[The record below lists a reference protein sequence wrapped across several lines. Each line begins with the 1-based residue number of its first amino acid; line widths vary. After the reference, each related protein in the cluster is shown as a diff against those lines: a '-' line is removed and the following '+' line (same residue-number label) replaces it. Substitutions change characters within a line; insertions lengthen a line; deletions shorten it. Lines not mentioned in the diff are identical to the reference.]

1 MINPFDFFKVKAGLG
16 KLGEE
21 HPKLFPFMKAVSA
34 AGAREG
40 TIVEM
45 KVTTPEGQVLESNM
59 KLTANDIELFRMIRE
74 IGGAAMSNQGAPTA
88 PAEGA
93 GDQGAATGQD
103 GDNAIEE

>member
-45 KVTTPEGQVLESNM
+45 KVTTPEGQVLESNL

-74 IGGAAMSNQGAPTA
+74 IGGAAMAKDAASQPA
-88 PAEGA
+88 PAEES
-93 GDQGAATGQD
+93 AAQETIAEESENGQD
-103 GDNAIEE
+103 

>member
-21 HPKLFPFMKAVSA
+21 HPKLFPFMQAVSA
-34 AGAREG
+34 AGAKEG

-45 KVTTPEGQVLESNM
+45 KVTTPEGQVLESNL

-74 IGGAAMSNQGAPTA
+74 IGGAAMAKDAAAQAKDAEAQADAAAAQGDDTD
-88 PAEGA
+88 A
-93 GDQGAATGQD
+93 G
-103 GDNAIEE
+103 

>member
-21 HPKLFPFMKAVSA
+21 YPKLFPFMKAVSA

-74 IGGAAMSNQGAPTA
+74 IGGAAMSNQGAPQ
-88 PAEGA
+88 PAAGA
-93 GDQGAATGQD
+93 EDAQAQADQADAAS
-103 GDNAIEE
+103 EEQ

>member
-74 IGGAAMSNQGAPTA
+74 IGGAAMSNQSAPAA
-88 PAEGA
+88 PAEGS
-93 GDQGAATGQD
+93 GDQGAPVDSADDLG
-103 GDNAIEE
+103 N

>member
-45 KVTTPEGQVLESNM
+45 RVTTPEGQVLESNM

-74 IGGAAMSNQGAPTA
+74 IGGAAMSSQSA
-88 PAEGA
+88 PAQETPQQE
-93 GDQGAATGQD
+93 DLPQQDDAASD
-103 GDNAIEE
+103 RN

>member
-45 KVTTPEGQVLESNM
+45 KVTTPEGQVL
-59 KLTANDIELFRMIRE
+59 
-74 IGGAAMSNQGAPTA
+74 
-88 PAEGA
+88 
-93 GDQGAATGQD
+93 
-103 GDNAIEE
+103 

>member
-1 MINPFDFFKVKAGLG
+1 MINPLDFFKVKAGLG

-21 HPKLFPFMKAVSA
+21 HPKLFPCMKAVSA

-74 IGGAAMSNQGAPTA
+74 IGGAAMAKEASQQQTPVEDIPQQEDTPESG
-88 PAEGA
+88 E
-93 GDQGAATGQD
+93 
-103 GDNAIEE
+103 

>member
-1 MINPFDFFKVKAGLG
+1 MINPLDFFKVKAGLG

-74 IGGAAMSNQGAPTA
+74 IGGAAMAKDAPPQSA
-88 PAEGA
+88 PA
-93 GDQGAATGQD
+93 GDIPEAAAPEAESGTEQ
-103 GDNAIEE
+103 